1 MIEITDTTRWNDLT
15 DEEVS
20 QLTEDQASLLLERD
34 LIDEHGR
41 VRLPG
46 SWLPKET
53 TADGNP

>member
-1 MIEITDTTRWNDLT
+1 VIEITDTTRWNDLT

-46 SWLPKET
+46 SWLPKEEAT
-53 TADGNP
+53 S